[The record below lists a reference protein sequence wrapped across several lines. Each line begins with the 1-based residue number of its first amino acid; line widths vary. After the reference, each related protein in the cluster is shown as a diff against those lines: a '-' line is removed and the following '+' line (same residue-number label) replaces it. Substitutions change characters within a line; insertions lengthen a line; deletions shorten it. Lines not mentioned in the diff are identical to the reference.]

1 MVVSVHLLLLTAAC
15 SVLQQQ
21 KADAAVEHKSEHG
34 AGAAGIAIGG
44 GEAVFMPP
52 SPLFMLY
59 GESLM
64 TYTGAHENDST
75 VHV

>member
-21 KADAAVEHKSEHG
+21 KAADAAVEHTSEHG
-34 AGAAGIAIGG
+34 AGAAGIAMGG
-44 GEAVFMPP
+44 GKAIFMPP
-52 SPLFMLY
+52 SAMLY